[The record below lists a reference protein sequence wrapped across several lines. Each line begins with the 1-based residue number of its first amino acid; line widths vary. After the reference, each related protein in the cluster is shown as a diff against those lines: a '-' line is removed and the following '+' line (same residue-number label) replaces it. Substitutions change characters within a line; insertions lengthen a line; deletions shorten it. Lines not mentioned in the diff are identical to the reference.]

1 LKQPRRE
8 GEHGGAAGGGAPF
21 ASDAGTRGHD
31 SALQRHKTWRDLAG
45 ERFMSNPE
53 ERRIMEE
60 LDREVSRKGGLVA
73 LIVCLLVAIALVV
86 SGTVGIV
93 G

>member
-1 LKQPRRE
+1 
-8 GEHGGAAGGGAPF
+8 
-21 ASDAGTRGHD
+21 
-31 SALQRHKTWRDLAG
+31 
-45 ERFMSNPE
+45 MSNPE